1 MNKKRLK
8 ATAALGLATVATFG
22 ASVNTYALDESWGP
36 QDRPTYTWESPATK
50 PVFNSMTNNPSL
62 GDERNFVRVREYG
75 TDNKY
80 EDYVDITPG
89 KEYEVYV
96 YYHNNASA
104 TFNSDGSGI
113 AQNVR
118 LQTAAPADLE
128 SGKTAVIKGTI
139 SWGVEGNK
147 QNVWDTAFLT
157 AKDHVTLKY
166 VANSATIHNDGD
178 ANGEILDADAMFDYG
193 VLLAYTTKHWGII
206 PGCNEYAG
214 YVTFRLKAEP
224 VDEPEAP
231 QELPK
236 TGPAEIAMAVAIVLG
251 ICGGGFY
258 LYRSRKALKKVNESV
273 MGNNSETTDNV
284 EGDKKDKDGSDK

>member
-118 LQTAAPADLE
+118 LTTESPAHLDA
-128 SGKTAVIKGTI
+128 GKTAVIKGTI
-139 SWGVEGNK
+139 TWGTEGNM

-157 AKDHVTLKY
+157 AKEQVTLSY
-166 VANSATIHNDGD
+166 VANSATIHNGGD
-178 ANGEILDADAMFDYG
+178 ADGQILDADAMFDYG

-214 YVTFRLKAEP
+214 YVTFRLKAEGVETP
-224 VDEPEAP
+224 VPD
-231 QELPK
+231 ELPH

-258 LYRSRKALKKVNESV
+258 LYRSRKALNKVNESV
-273 MGNNSETTDNV
+273 MGANNVNNTE
-284 EGDKKDKDGSDK
+284 SDKNDNDDSDK